1 MFSERNHRSP
11 TDGLPEK
18 VVLVAIQDKSAYNY
32 SQTTASLTQLHRA
45 AIILSRECK
54 NMQEQIDIQARK
66 VQKLTALDDSSD
78 NPSLPQFSDLAQ
90 RPPINAYAELKRRIK
105 QKGLMDQ
112 QPTYYTY
119 KILFT
124 LSLLAVSLT
133 ILLVAKHTSLQ
144 LLNAVFLAFVFAQ
157 IGFIGHDLGHRQI
170 FRTNRLYET
179 GSFIVANLLLG
190 WSWSWWIDKHNRH
203 HGHPNQVDLD
213 PDIDVPFLAFTE
225 EEARSKKGFL
235 RFMVKYQAYLI
246 LPLELLASLSFLIF
260 SVRFILEKKAKYPAA
275 ELLVMTVHYL
285 LYLGLLLSQLS
296 IWQAAVFILIHRAL
310 FGLYLGSVAAP
321 NHKGMLVLDKDS
333 PLDFLRQ
340 QVLTARNVKA
350 GAFTDFWYGGLNY
363 QIEHH
368 LFPTMPRNRLKE
380 AQQIVKAFCKEHSIA
395 YHETGM
401 LQSYRE
407 ILHSLHEISVSLLA
421 EKV

>member
-190 WSWSWWIDKHNRH
+190 WSWSWWIDKHNRLPAQEESKVPPDR
-203 HGHPNQVDLD
+203 GLSYVHPL
-213 PDIDVPFLAFTE
+213 PTLLWLA
-225 EEARSKKGFL
+225 
-235 RFMVKYQAYLI
+235 
-246 LPLELLASLSFLIF
+246 
-260 SVRFILEKKAKYPAA
+260 
-275 ELLVMTVHYL
+275 
-285 LYLGLLLSQLS
+285 LLLSEHLASDTLFCNPSCTFWPVPGFSCSPQPQRYACSGQRQLY
-296 IWQAAVFILIHRAL
+296 R
-310 FGLYLGSVAAP
+310 
-321 NHKGMLVLDKDS
+321 
-333 PLDFLRQ
+333 
-340 QVLTARNVKA
+340 
-350 GAFTDFWYGGLNY
+350 
-363 QIEHH
+363 
-368 LFPTMPRNRLKE
+368 FPTS
-380 AQQIVKAFCKEHSIA
+380 AG
-395 YHETGM
+395 T
-401 LQSYRE
+401 
-407 ILHSLHEISVSLLA
+407 
-421 EKV
+421 